1 MARSLSI
8 KTFLTLFF
16 AIFLQ
21 IASAAPTECN
31 SLSSSAASCAV
42 DLDPRDILKRYTGH
56 SRGKEGSGGPDH
68 SDYPSDA
75 DIRKAYTHPKG
86 PHVFYSGIGSDTTDP
101 YKFSQEV
108 GGSIL
113 RNAFP
118 KKYLNQEKRSAQWLG
133 DFWDR
138 CSGIFAELASG
149 EVYFVSEFTKDTV
162 QDCSIW
168 VRIERPTLE
177 ASADVK
183 TITLVDRSD
192 FKNKKVIHSKTSKRE
207 AEPVVVKPKTA
218 PKPVPKTGPK
228 PVPKTGPVGKPKHG
242 AACNGAVLA
251 F

>member
-1 MARSLSI
+1 MVRSLSV

-16 AIFLQ
+16 AIFLH
-21 IASAAPTECN
+21 IASAAPTECA
-31 SLSSSAASCAV
+31 SLSTSANPCAV
-42 DLDPRDILKRYTGH
+42 DLDPAELFKRYTGR

-75 DIRKAYTHPKG
+75 DIRKAYTHPQG

-108 GGSIL
+108 GGVIL

-118 KKYLNQEKRSAQWLG
+118 KKYLNQNKRSDQWLG

-138 CSGIFAELASG
+138 CSGIFAELAPG
-149 EVYFVSEFTKDTV
+149 DAYFVSEFTKDTV

-177 ASADVK
+177 ASSSVK
-183 TITLVDRSD
+183 TIALVDRSN
-192 FKNKKVIHSKTSKRE
+192 FKNKKVIHSKSSKRE
-207 AEPVVVKPKTA
+207 ADPAVAKH
-218 PKPVPKTGPK
+218 PKPVAAGK
-228 PVPKTGPVGKPKHG
+228 PVPPMSNPNGG
-242 AACNGAVLA
+242 AACNGAILA